1 MQLRHWLSRDI
12 TACIEALPA
21 MPPPVAHWLT
31 LSLVEA
37 AQSISSDISKR
48 EPGSVTRRAA
58 KLLGVPEST
67 YRRRLGEI
75 NHGGK
80 DVGRKE
86 VWTERAPV
94 LQKLVEAND
103 LAAQNLLEGWKQS
116 LLSEVLDRLGHK
128 TKVAASMMNTTEQT
142 LRKWRK
148 ELM

>member
-1 MQLRHWLSRDI
+1 M
-12 TACIEALPA
+12 
-21 MPPPVAHWLT
+21 
-31 LSLVEA
+31 
-37 AQSISSDISKR
+37 
-48 EPGSVTRRAA
+48 TRRAA